1 MSDAT
6 TEQGVLF
13 TGSFSHPLHAR
24 FDQPDASS
32 DAGALLLKCADD
44 RLGLSGALAAA
55 VRDKR
60 DPNRVNH
67 PLIDLL
73 RQRVFLLAAG
83 YEDCN
88 DAVRLIDDPIPKLLL
103 GRDPANGTDI
113 ASQPTLSRFENAVD
127 SRSLV
132 RMGHA
137 LADTVIARHK
147 RRLAKRGVRRITVD
161 MDPTDDQAHG
171 QQQLALFNAHYGGWC
186 YLPVAGFIQFD
197 DEPEQNLF
205 TCVLRGGDAHGSDG
219 ACAILQRVIAKL
231 NKAFPRSTLRVRLDG
246 GFATPEVFDF
256 LDDAGVE
263 YVVAI
268 SGNSVLRDH
277 AEEHL
282 ATVRTDS
289 QISGLSEKA
298 YAECDYAADSWD
310 TVRRVVIKAE
320 VVRLGERSARDNPRF
335 VVTNLKQ
342 TPRWIYE
349 SVYCARG
356 TVENRIKELLHG
368 LQIDRTSCQRFF
380 ANQLRVLLTAA
391 AYVLFQE
398 IRLSARHT
406 CLVGAQVSTLR
417 ERLFKLGAWVECSTR
432 RIVVHLPD
440 SAPWRQEWCR
450 IARVLGAAP
459 G

>member
-1 MSDAT
+1 MHDAT
-6 TEQGVLF
+6 TKQGVLF
-13 TGSFSHPLHAR
+13 ERSFTRPVHVR

-32 DAGALLLKCADD
+32 DAGALLLKAADD
-44 RLGLSGALAAA
+44 RLGLSAALAAA
-55 VRDKR
+55 MRDER
-60 DPNRVNH
+60 DPSRVCH
-67 PLIDLL
+67 RLVDLV
-73 RQRVFLLAAG
+73 RQRVFLLGAG

-88 DAVRLIDDPIPKLLL
+88 DVARLIDDPIPKLLL
-103 GRDPANGTDI
+103 GRDPVNGAEL

-127 SRSLV
+127 GRSLV

-147 RRLAKRGVRRITVD
+147 RRLAKRPVRRITID
-161 MDPTDDQAHG
+161 MDPTDDRTHG

-186 YLPVAGFIQFD
+186 YLPVACFIQFD
-197 DEPEQNLF
+197 HEPEHHLF
-205 TCVLRGGDAHGSDG
+205 ACVLRGGDAHGSDG
-219 ACAILQRVIAKL
+219 ACAILARVIAKL
-231 NKAFPRSTLRVRLDG
+231 KRAFCASVIRVRLDG

-256 LDDAGVE
+256 LDQAGVE

-268 SGNSVLRDH
+268 AGNSVLLDH
-277 AEEHL
+277 AEEHM
-282 ATVRTDS
+282 APVRTRS
-289 QISGLSEKA
+289 ETSARSEKA

-335 VVTNLKQ
+335 VVTNLQQ
-342 TPRWIYE
+342 TPGWIYE

-368 LQIDRTSCQRFF
+368 LQIDRTSCHHFF
-380 ANQLRVLLTAA
+380 ANQLRVLLSAA

-406 CLVGAQVSTLR
+406 SLAGAQVSTLR

-432 RIVVHLPD
+432 RIVLHLPD

-450 IARVLGAAP
+450 IVRVLGAVP